1 MNLSYSFYKIWND
14 SLLVGHYSK
23 KEPKARER
31 LWATELGKSYIDL
44 FLTLKGEPPSNNF
57 SETTLRKFDAGIIW
71 EKVIETILKKT
82 GVMIENQGWVEYK
95 INGCLPVVGKLDFL
109 IGGKTDKEKAKAEIE
124 KIKDLLP
131 ENVYKASFKIIESL
145 PEELKTIVLE
155 IKSISSFMFNK
166 YMTSG
171 QANDNHRLQ
180 ILHYLLA
187 KNLDEGHIV
196 YISKD
201 DARLLE
207 VGVFN
212 PSFVNQ
218 EYEKFV
224 KEFSNYY
231 FNNEQPPKEKEIV
244 FDEEW
249 GKFDVN
255 WKVLYSQYLTKIYGY
270 KDQEEVRKLFSP
282 LVESWNRVLG
292 RVKNKKEMTKDNLT
306 KIKEMKDWGFNPDE
320 IIEKLKVSQQD
331 VDADVKSQL

>member
-14 SLLVGHYSK
+14 SLLVGHSK
-23 KEPKARER
+23 REPKARER

-44 FLTLKGEPPSNNF
+44 FLTLKGEPPSNGF

-95 INGCLPVVGKLDFL
+95 IKGCLPVVGKLDFL

-155 IKSISSFMFNK
+155 IKSISSFMFDK

-180 ILHYLLA
+180 ILHYLLS

-224 KEFSNYY
+224 KEFSAFY
-231 FNNEQPPKEKEIV
+231 FNKEQPPKEKEVV
-244 FDEEW
+244 FNEEW
-249 GKFDVN
+249 GKFEVN
-255 WKVLYSQYLTKIYGY
+255 WKVLYSQYLTKVYGY

-292 RVKNKKEMTKDNLT
+292 RMKNKKEMTKNNLE

-320 IIEKLKVSQQD
+320 IIEKIKVSQQED
-331 VDADVKSQL
+331 VDADIQSQL